1 MSEENVIEETQ
12 EETQEDI
19 TNEES
24 QVHET
29 SYPGAGKK

>member
-29 SYPGAGKK
+29 S